1 MTSYAPQFNEKNDCD
16 PASKIVDIYARI
28 TEEVVD
34 WIRKKTDGAKKS
46 NCDDI

>member
-1 MTSYAPQFNEKNDCD
+1 MHHYLMKKLIVIQHPR
-16 PASKIVDIYARI
+16 SKIIDIYARI